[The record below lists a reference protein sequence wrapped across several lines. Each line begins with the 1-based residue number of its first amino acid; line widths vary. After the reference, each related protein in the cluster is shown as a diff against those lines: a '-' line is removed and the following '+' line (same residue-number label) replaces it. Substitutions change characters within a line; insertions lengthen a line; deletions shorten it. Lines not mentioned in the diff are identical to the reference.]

1 MNETNQTGKP
11 VKKRRSTAGLS
22 RGAGLSASFVI
33 LLGIGCSEFY
43 KHHQKTKAEERAK
56 ISSAQL
62 RESIARSKFEETM
75 NILHDRPKVALSEDT
90 MKTINAYGGGGFF
103 DAHNEGKA
111 AGVLYARDSKS
122 PPTIAVLEELVR
134 AKMKDIDLNNPKG
147 TKSSYSDRA
156 KKRAEYEKRFL
167 EGFKEGFREATTP
180 AF

>member
-1 MNETNQTGKP
+1 MKETNQTGNP
-11 VKKRRSTAGLS
+11 VKKRRNTAGFS
-22 RGAGLSASFVI
+22 RGAGLSAGFAI
-33 LLGIGCSEFY
+33 LLGIGCSEIY

-62 RESIARSKFEETM
+62 RESIALRNK
-75 NILHDRPKVALSEDT
+75 LQYRPKVASSEDT
-90 MKTINAYGGGGFF
+90 MKLVNARERLWLF
-103 DAHNEGKA
+103 DAHKEGKA

-134 AKMKDIDLNNPKG
+134 AKMKDIDLDHPKDI
-147 TKSSYSDRA
+147 SSYSDRA
-156 KKRAEYEKRFL
+156 KKREEYEKRFL